1 MKFLSILLL
10 AFTISSPVFAA
21 CEGFNSGMD
30 ALENAIK
37 QTAKPVKTYKST
49 PPIASIN
56 RSIDA
61 LEKAIEA
68 DRRKNSAQTPRTH
81 SPPLVTSR
89 NIM

>member
-1 MKFLSILLL
+1 MKFLSMLLL

-56 RSIDA
+56 RSIDT

-68 DRRKNSAQTPRTH
+68 DRRKNTAKNRPTPHTPR
-81 SPPLVTSR
+81 L
-89 NIM
+89 

>member
-1 MKFLSILLL
+1 MKFLSVLLSVLILSFLSFP
-10 AFTISSPVFAA
+10 AFAA

-56 RSIDA
+56 HSIDR
-61 LEKAIEA
+61 LEKAIET
-68 DRRKNSAQTPRTH
+68 DRRKKRAQTPQAH
-81 SPPLVTSR
+81 SPRL
-89 NIM
+89 